1 MLVGRAVG
9 HLRGVL
15 LFRDTGMA
23 SVSPSNRVEKGCN
36 SDASLVWVDVL
47 AYELFNEVTLVCLL
61 IVIFFVAN
69 GYLR

>member
-15 LFRDTGMA
+15 FFGDSGVA
-23 SVSPSNRVEKGCN
+23 AVSLSDGVEKGC
-36 SDASLVWVDVL
+36 DPDPSLVWWVDVL
-47 AYELFNEVTLVCLL
+47 AYELFYEVALVCLL
-61 IVIFFVAN
+61 IVTVAN